1 MHQSST
7 EPIILSYKRRRYDGG
22 PEVELIAYLEA
33 QHQQQQ
39 LTGTTL
45 LEDLLYETEDAPA
58 EKTLWQKMGEVL
70 FIGPLEIF
78 VGVLGM
84 LTTGIAATAFK
95 AFMNPAL
102 NAQSRAVFAD
112 CWTTFKQGCVHTV
125 KAPIRVFQV
134 LKP

>member
-33 QHQQQQ
+33 QQQQ
-39 LTGTTL
+39 LSGTTL
-45 LEDLLYETEDAPA
+45 LEDLMGEQDTEPLT
-58 EKTLWQKMGEVL
+58 EKTLWQKVGEVL

-78 VGVLGM
+78 VGILGM
-84 LTTGIAATAFK
+84 ITTGIAATAFK

-112 CWTTFKQGCVHTV
+112 CWATFKQGCVHSV

-134 LKP
+134 MKP